1 MHIRSSEKIRLAV
14 APVVLL
20 NAIAT
25 LIILVMALAS
35 VALLLF
41 LAEVRYATA
50 RDLSD

>member
-20 NAIAT
+20 NVIAT
-25 LIILVMALAS
+25 LVILVMALVS
-35 VALLLF
+35 VALLRL

>member
-1 MHIRSSEKIRLAV
+1 MHSA

-20 NAIAT
+20 NVIAT
-25 LIILVMALAS
+25 LIILVMALVS
-35 VALLLF
+35 VALLQF